1 MKDAEWE
8 DGQVKGGPQDMLEH
22 LIRSGYP
29 WNILGS
35 RLKEIDQQFKSVTD
49 EYAEIDESL
58 KALARQVNA
67 IGEKQSDATNTVR
80 AVLRDEAG
88 SLQNRWLIAAASM
101 LAVFVGLGV
110 TLFSSPSVSQ
120 FVKSNG
126 MFVGLGMI
134 VLAVAALFLN
144 SRRK

>member
-1 MKDAEWE
+1 MKEAEWE
-8 DGQVKGGPQDMLEH
+8 DGQVKGGPQDMLET

-35 RLKEIDQQFKSVTD
+35 RLKEIDQQFKSVTE
-49 EYAEIDESL
+49 EYAEIDDSL
-58 KALARQVNA
+58 KVLTRQVNA
-67 IGEKQSDATNTVR
+67 IGEKQSDAQNTVR

-101 LAVFVGLGV
+101 VAALVGLGL
-110 TLFSSPSVSQ
+110 TLSSNLSVSQ
-120 FVKSNG
+120 FLKSNG
-126 MFVGLGMI
+126 MFVGLGI
-134 VLAVAALFLN
+134 IALVALAFYLN